1 MSNATISA
9 IDGATLRAISGI
21 KARTKITFRDDLRT
35 SLERIIIS
43 HKADHGRDGAP
54 SKQRDVTS
62 ARLHNDTA
70 YGFTGK
76 TSAKG
81 LPIVVRRKPLLSL
94 KPEEITDPIA
104 IPDRVL
110 QSALYAATEGLSGK
124 PFEAALTAFANRD
137 KTFKGIRHIR
147 VREALNVI
155 PILDQ
160 AGKAF
165 KGYKGD
171 ANARYDVW
179 QLPDGKWVT
188 KWKDGEGTA
197 YSSII
202 SMFDAHKRD
211 AAAVRPHP
219 AAKKVLSLR
228 QNDLIAIERGEG
240 PREILRVV
248 KFAAKGDMV
257 LAPHNEAGAL
267 KARDADGNDPFKYI
281 NTSASGLKRDKAR
294 QIRINPLGHILD
306 PGPR

>member
-1 MSNATISA
+1 MGCKRKEAFRN
-9 IDGATLRAISGI
+9 DLRA
-21 KARTKITFRDDLRT
+21 ALD
-35 SLERIIIS
+35 RIVIS
-43 HKADHGRDGAP
+43 HKADHGRDGTP

-70 YGFTGK
+70 YGFTGE

-124 PFEAALTAFANRD
+124 PFEAALIAFANREGP
-137 KTFKGIRHIR
+137 FKGIRHIR

-155 PILDQ
+155 PILDKD
-160 AGKAF
+160 GKAF

-211 AAAVRPHP
+211 TAATRPHP

-240 PREILRVV
+240 QREILRVV

-281 NTSASGLKRDKAR
+281 NTSATGLKRDKAR

-306 PGPR
+306 PGPRSG